1 MNILGM
7 GSGKKEFMTFHSYK
21 YDDIMF
27 EKPDKEYQVM
37 INPDQFT
44 KSITPHYTKQES
56 QPEETDTGNFSGMQ
70 PIDYSFSLMLDGTG
84 VVPTSK
90 DRGDVQK
97 QLEELTNIFFDISGG
112 EGYYKPN
119 NVAITYCNE
128 IFHCRINSFKT
139 DYSLFKPDGTP
150 LRVKVTC
157 SFKSVCYKGPKKEP
171 EKKTD
176 SKGESAFDKFT
187 DAISEAYEEMVDSL
201 FNLPRL

>member
-7 GSGKKEFMTFHSYK
+7 GSGKKEFMTFQSYNYNDTEFK
-21 YDDIMF
+21 GSPINV
-27 EKPDKEYQVM
+27 YQVM

-44 KSITPHYTKQES
+44 KSITPNYTKQES
-56 QPEETDTGNFSGMQ
+56 QPEDTNTGDFSGMQ

-84 VVPTSK
+84 VVPVSK
-90 DRGDVQK
+90 DRGDVQE
-97 QLEELTNIFFDISGG
+97 QLEKLTNIFFDVSDDH
-112 EGYYKPN
+112 YKPN

-128 IFHCRINSFKT
+128 IFHCRISSFKT

-157 SFKSVCYKGPKKEP
+157 SFRSVCYKEPGKKP
-171 EKKTD
+171 EKKPD
-176 SKGESAFDKFT
+176 SKGKNAFEKFT
-187 DAISEAYEEMVDSL
+187 DAISEAYDEVLDSL